1 MAILVE
7 REPDAYPKTGTLTF
21 EDYADNI
28 LRTVGKIL
36 ENKKVRLLV
45 EWSEVE
51 EEDEK
56 EEELDE
62 QTLEILSRNIDF

>member
-1 MAILVE
+1 MEIFVE
-7 REPDAYPKTGTLTF
+7 REFDAYPKTGTFTF

-36 ENKKVRLLV
+36 GNRTVRLTI

-51 EEDEK
+51 EEKDI
-56 EEELDE
+56 
-62 QTLEILSRNIDF
+62 LE